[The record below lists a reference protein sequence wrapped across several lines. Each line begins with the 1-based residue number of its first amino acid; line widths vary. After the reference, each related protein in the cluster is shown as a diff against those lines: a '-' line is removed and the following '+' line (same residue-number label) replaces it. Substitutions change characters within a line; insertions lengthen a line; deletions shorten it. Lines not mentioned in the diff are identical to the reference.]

1 MNAQTYDILIKDT
14 SYIKS
19 DMQVVKHATIAIKE
33 GRLSFLVDG
42 TNLLATQELD
52 GSSLLWMP
60 GLVDGHL
67 HTSQQLLRG
76 RLLDERPVIW
86 KRINVPFESTLT
98 EQESS
103 LSASLAALEMMKAGT
118 TGFVDVGGR
127 FALSFAQV
135 YEQSGLRG
143 RLSYMANDNPNAPAS
158 LRVTAMDAVGR
169 MLDLHTQLT
178 GRVKGYASV
187 TALTAASENMIKQMI
202 TAAQENG
209 IPFETHMNE
218 YASEVF
224 EFVERYQMRPFEY
237 LENEGLLA
245 GPFVAAHCIFL
256 SEREKEI
263 IQHRGVMV
271 AHCPFSNCGK
281 GVPDTPN
288 LLARGVAVGFGT
300 DGSAHGGL
308 DLFKEIRL
316 FRGVM
321 NAVKGVGS
329 ADYAVMDAATLLKM
343 ATSNA
348 AGMLNHTGLGTLVE
362 GAPADLIALNMDQVH
377 MWPTHNMVNTVVE
390 SASGSDVVHSIIDG
404 RLVMKDRVVLTLD
417 EEKIRHEAKQWAVA
431 HGLV

>member
-1 MNAQTYDILIKDT
+1 MNAQPYDILIEDT
-14 SYIKS
+14 SYMNAE
-19 DMQVVKHATIAIKE
+19 MQVAKHATIAIRQ
-33 GRLSFLVDG
+33 GRLSFPLDA
-42 TNLLATQELD
+42 TNLAATQIVD

-103 LSASLAALEMMKAGT
+103 LSASLAALEMLKAGT

-127 FALSFAQV
+127 YAPSFAQI
-135 YEQSGLRG
+135 YERSGLRG
-143 RLSYMANDNPNAPAS
+143 RLSYMANDNPKAPSS
-158 LRVTAMDAVGR
+158 LRVTAEQAVQR
-169 MLDLHTQLT
+169 MLDLHAQLN

-187 TALTAASENMIKQMI
+187 TALTAASEKMVKQMI
-202 TAAQENG
+202 AAAQDYG

-224 EFVERYQMRPFEY
+224 EFIERYQMRPFEY
-237 LENEGLLA
+237 LEKEGLLA
-245 GPFVAAHCIFL
+245 GPFIAAHCIFL

-263 IQHRGVMV
+263 IQRRGVLV
-271 AHCPFSNCGK
+271 VHCPFSNCGK
-281 GVPDTPN
+281 GIPDTPN
-288 LLARGVAVGFGT
+288 LLGRGVVVGFGT

-348 AGMLNHTGLGTLVE
+348 ARMLHQEGLGTLSE
-362 GAPADLIALNMDQVH
+362 GAVADLIAIDMDQVH
-377 MWPTHNMVNTVVE
+377 LWPTHNVVNTVVE
-390 SASGSDVVHSIIDG
+390 SVNGSDVVHSIIG
-404 RLVMKDRVVLTLD
+404 GQLVMKDRVVLTLD
-417 EEKIRHEAKQWAVA
+417 EEKIRHEANAWAKKR
-431 HGLV
+431 GLA